1 MADIVQFLNDLDPV
15 VVIIPLII
23 WCIYTAIRVRVS

>member
-15 VVIIPLII
+15 VVIIPIII
-23 WCIYTAIRVRVS
+23 WCIYTAIRVRVY

>member
-1 MADIVQFLNDLDPV
+1 MGDIIQFLNDLDPV

-23 WCIYTAIRVRVS
+23 WCIYTAIRVRFI